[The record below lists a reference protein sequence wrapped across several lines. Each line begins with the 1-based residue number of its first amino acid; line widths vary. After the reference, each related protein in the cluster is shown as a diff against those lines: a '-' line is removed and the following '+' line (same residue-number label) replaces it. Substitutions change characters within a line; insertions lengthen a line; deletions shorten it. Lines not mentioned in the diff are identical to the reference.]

1 TMRHARLRRGDR
13 GDFSGIEM
21 NAMAD
26 HGARREHSAF
36 FIDVGVVA
44 RAHIKVVHFL
54 QLLAV
59 FRQVCLQ
66 IGFEPRG
73 QLRGSTHHF
82 FRTGNGETG
91 TERVLKPA
99 FLGPMP
105 FPTRRSLSR
114 SEIESTFFGWSW
126 P

>member
-1 TMRHARLRRGDR
+1 
-13 GDFSGIEM
+13 
-21 NAMAD
+21 MAD
-26 HGARREHSAF
+26 HGVRCEYSAF

-59 FRQVCLQ
+59 FRQVSLQ

-73 QLRGSTHHF
+73 QLGGATHHF

-91 TERVLKPA
+91 TERVLEPA

-105 FPTRRSLSR
+105 F
-114 SEIESTFFGWSW
+114 STKALALEQRN
-126 P
+126 